1 MLWQLFLVWQ
11 STWVICAIFYI
22 CVKITIFRPEFVLFS
37 MNPPVLRSYQA
48 IFYFLKSDSFA
59 LSVTLLFFLLIILLA
74 SMAACNRLTCQN
86 CNSTRT
92 RVSWAVQNQTLRPHG
107 SMFLYS
113 SLFLFFICIVLIER
127 SILAIRD

>member
-1 MLWQLFLVWQ
+1 MLWQPFLVWQ
-11 STWVICAIFYI
+11 STWVI

-37 MNPPVLRSYQA
+37 TNPQVLCSYQA

-59 LSVTLLFFLLIILLA
+59 LSVTLLFFLLILLLA
-74 SMAACNRLTCQN
+74 SMAACNSLTCQN

-92 RVSWAVQNQTLRPHG
+92 RVSWEVQNQTLRPHG

-127 SILAIRD
+127 NILAIRD